1 MSVAPPVPAPPPL
14 PGIGAAQPGA
24 ERDPL
29 VAARTAFFTGAGA
42 GAGART
48 AAPVPLG
55 TGPARLGALET
66 GSTPRDPGGTNS
78 APHDPGALALLLE
91 AEYGPLP
98 RLQPSGLSPLPGR
111 EDAAVA
117 SLRRAC
123 RLDVPLTPDALLAHG
138 EGGPYLNAV
147 LTELW
152 PATVRRHGPA
162 WAEEALRERLLD
174 GGTGTERTVLLLD
187 LAEAA
192 GLRPLDA
199 AETADA
205 AARADRAA
213 RHALWRSLHRLPDG
227 PSHLPPVSEAR
238 DVYEALLLA
247 PTPPAA
253 ATGWPHNGL
262 VVAQTMLLGRLDRPG
277 EGASGGLSVLLGGLG
292 DALAGT
298 GEVGAVVTVV
308 LAGRDDLD
316 RDRRLL
322 VRRRGGHW
330 LLRLPVDAPAAPP
343 QHALPAHRPS
353 LAWWATRL
361 LASLPR
367 ACDVLHVRYADDG
380 SLALA
385 QAAARLGARLVF
397 TATPDP
403 HRRLAET
410 HGDTRADN
418 PGATEALRGGLH
430 RIFLADRL
438 VERADGVI
446 GIPDASGT
454 GQLLRH
460 FPALIHRYGPD
471 GPPAPPEGIAP
482 YEPAEDE
489 QDRRRALLDSL
500 FAGGDRPDAL
510 DPADRDLPLLLCV
523 GRLHPVKQQDL
534 LLRTW
539 LTAELWRRATLVMV
553 GGATRHPTPDEHRVR
568 AALGAQVTGR
578 TRAARRLALLPALP
592 NERVRRLERALADP
606 EDGVRA
612 WYVCPSAKEEF
623 GIAVLEAMEAGLPA
637 AGPRRGGVSHYLRDG
652 VNGILLDTASASGLS
667 RGLHRLLS
675 LPETRREQLA
685 RAGRDT
691 VAARYSVA
699 PMAQALAGVY
709 GAVAHT

>member
-1 MSVAPPVPAPPPL
+1 MSVAPPPL
-14 PGIGAAQPGA
+14 PGVGPAQPGV

-29 VAARTAFFTGAGA
+29 VAARTAFFTRAGAPAWQGPGAGPA
-42 GAGART
+42 LAR
-48 AAPVPLG
+48 
-55 TGPARLGALET
+55 
-66 GSTPRDPGGTNS
+66 
-78 APHDPGALALLLE
+78 PGALACLLE

-98 RLQPSGLSPLPGR
+98 RLLPPGNFRLPGR
-111 EDAAVA
+111 EDATVA

-123 RLDVPLTPDALLAHG
+123 RLEVPLTPDALLAHG
-138 EGGPYLNAV
+138 EGGPFLAAV
-147 LTELW
+147 LTEMW
-152 PATVRRHGPA
+152 QATVRRYGAA
-162 WAEEALRERLLD
+162 WAEEALRERLREA
-174 GGTGTERTVLLLD
+174 GTGAARTVLLLD

-192 GLRPLDA
+192 GLRPLGA
-199 AETADA
+199 AEAADA
-205 AARADRAA
+205 AARAGRAA
-213 RHALWRSLHRLPDG
+213 RHALWRYLHRLPEG
-227 PSHLPPVSEAR
+227 PAHLPPVSGAR
-238 DVYEALLLA
+238 DVHERLLLG
-247 PTPPAA
+247 PPPPAA
-253 ATGWPHNGL
+253 LSGWPEGGL

-277 EGASGGLSVLLGGLG
+277 EGAGGGLSVLLGGLG

-298 GEVGAVVTVV
+298 NGIGAVVTVV

-316 RDRRLL
+316 LDPRLL
-322 VRRRGGHW
+322 VRRRGNHW
-330 LLRLPVDAPAAPP
+330 LLRLPVDAPTAPP
-343 QHALPAHRPS
+343 QHAMPAHRPS

-361 LASLPR
+361 LRSLPR
-367 ACDVLHVRYADDG
+367 ACDVVHARYADDG

-385 QAAARLGARLVF
+385 ESAVRLGARLVF

-410 HGDTRADN
+410 HAGADD
-418 PGATEALRGGLH
+418 PPATEALRGDLH

-438 VERADGVI
+438 VDRADTVI
-446 GIPDASGT
+446 GIPGGSGT
-454 GQLLRH
+454 EDLLRH
-460 FPALIHRYGPD
+460 FPALAHRYGPD

-489 QDRRRALLDSL
+489 RERRSALLDSL

-539 LTAELWRRATLVMV
+539 LTADLWRRATLVMV

-568 AALGAQVTGR
+568 AALGALVTGR
-578 TRAARRLALLPALP
+578 KEAARRLALLPALP
-592 NERVRRLERALADP
+592 NDRVRRLERALADP
-606 EDGVRA
+606 EHGVRA

-637 AGPRRGGVSHYLRDG
+637 AGPLRGGVGHYLRDG
-652 VNGILLDTASASGLS
+652 VNGVLLDTGSASGLT

-675 LPETRREQLA
+675 LPESRRGRLA
-685 RAGRDT
+685 RAGQET
-691 VAARYSVA
+691 VAARYSIA

-709 GAVAHT
+709 RSAGRT

>member
-1 MSVAPPVPAPPPL
+1 MSVAAPVPAPPPL
-14 PGIGAAQPGA
+14 PGVGPAQPGD
-24 ERDPL
+24 EWDPL
-29 VAARTAFFTGAGA
+29 VAARTAFFTRAGA
-42 GAGART
+42 PASQRSGADP
-48 AAPVPLG
+48 APGL
-55 TGPARLGALET
+55 
-66 GSTPRDPGGTNS
+66 
-78 APHDPGALALLLE
+78 PGALTCLLD

-98 RLQPSGLSPLPGR
+98 RLLPPGSSGPPAR

-138 EGGPYLNAV
+138 EGGPFLAAV
-147 LTELW
+147 LTETW

-162 WAEEALRERLLD
+162 WAEEALRDRLLD
-174 GGTGTERTVLLLD
+174 GGAGAERTELLLD

-192 GLRPLDA
+192 GLRPLGA
-199 AETADA
+199 AEAADI
-205 AARADRAA
+205 AARSGRTA
-213 RHALWRSLHRLPDG
+213 RHALWRYLHGLPEG
-227 PSHLPPVSEAR
+227 PAHLPPASEAR
-238 DVYEALLLA
+238 DVHERLLLA
-247 PTPPAA
+247 PLPPAA
-253 ATGWPHNGL
+253 ATGWPDDGL
-262 VVAQTMLLGRLDRPG
+262 VVAQTMLLGQLDRPG

-292 DALAGT
+292 DALTGT
-298 GEVGAVVTVV
+298 EEVGVVVTVV

-330 LLRLPVDAPAAPP
+330 LLRLPVDAPAAPS
-343 QHALPAHRPS
+343 QHAMPAHRAS

-361 LASLPR
+361 LGSLPR
-367 ACDVLHVRYADDG
+367 ACDVVHVRYADDG

-385 QAAARLGARLVF
+385 ESAARLGARLVF

-410 HGDTRADN
+410 HAETGADDS
-418 PGATEALRGGLH
+418 GGTEALRADLH

-438 VERADGVI
+438 VERADTVI
-446 GIPDASGT
+446 GIPDGSGT

-460 FPALIHRYGPD
+460 FPALTHRYGPE

-482 YEPAEDE
+482 YEPAKDE
-489 QDRRRALLDSL
+489 QDRRHALLESL

-523 GRLHPVKQQDL
+523 GRLHPVKQQEL

-539 LTAELWRRATLVMV
+539 LTADLWRRATLVMV

-568 AALGAQVTGR
+568 AVLAALVTGR
-578 TRAARRLALLPALP
+578 TQAARRLALLPALP
-592 NERVRRLERALADP
+592 NDRVRRLERALADP
-606 EDGVRA
+606 GHGVRA

-637 AGPRRGGVSHYLRDG
+637 AGPQRGGVSHYLRDG
-652 VNGILLDTASASGLS
+652 VNGVLLDTGSASGLS

-675 LPETRREQLA
+675 LPESRRGQLA
-685 RAGRDT
+685 RAGQET

-709 GAVAHT
+709 RDAGRT